1 MKPDPM
7 GGLLPA
13 SLQLIVPLFRR
24 NNIVFSGDMR
34 LDFGSAGGGSKS
46 ADEEKR
52 GRREEIIARAI
63 SFNYSRSS
71 TSDGSLHYLP
81 SYLVVEECAFEC
93 LIRKQHAGR

>member
-7 GGLLPA
+7 GGLLPS
-13 SLQLIVPLFRR
+13 SLQLIAPLFRR
-24 NNIVFSGDMR
+24 NNIVFSGDNMR

-71 TSDGSLHYLP
+71 TSDGSLQLRAILAQLP
-81 SYLVVEECAFEC
+81 SSRGVC
-93 LIRKQHAGR
+93 L